1 MGVSFTD
8 KPKIYILCDST
19 LSDAARMMICDATS
33 EIGRIFPMYEV
44 VNLDTANGKAISQK
58 TADAFLEG
66 TLNEVARADATII
79 LRRMKNAYNTFPN
92 GVALVLFTAHDLH
105 ISSINAGWC
114 FGAAAYKSHVSVQ
127 SVFRYQGLPIM
138 DQFRC
143 IRRTLRHELGHT
155 FGMVSDLSR
164 TNIENKLG
172 PHCLNP
178 GCSMRQASN
187 LQELL
192 MRANEEDRLGTYF
205 CKYCI
210 EDFNKYNMQR
220 RETRRS

>member
-1 MGVSFTD
+1 
-8 KPKIYILCDST
+8 
-19 LSDAARMMICDATS
+19 MISDATS
-33 EIGRIFPMYEV
+33 EISKIFPMCEV
-44 VNLDTANGKAISQK
+44 VNLDEVNGKEINRE

-66 TLNEVARADATII
+66 TFNEVARADATII

-92 GVALVLFTAHDLH
+92 AAALVLFTTYDLH

-114 FGAAAYKSHVSVQ
+114 FGAANYKSHVSVQ
-127 SVFRYQGLPIM
+127 SVFRYQSLPIM

-143 IRRTLRHELGHT
+143 IRRTLRHELGHI
-155 FGMVSDLSR
+155 FGMVSDLNR
-164 TNIENKLG
+164 ANIENKFG
-172 PHCLNP
+172 PHCTNP

-205 CKYCI
+205 CKYCMKG
-210 EDFNKYNMQR
+210 FNIKV
-220 RETRRS
+220 

>member
-1 MGVSFTD
+1 MSLTD

-19 LSDAARMMICDATS
+19 LSAVARMMISDAAS
-33 EIGRIFPMYEV
+33 EIDEIFSMCEV
-44 VNLDTANGKAISQK
+44 VNLDALNGKEINQK

-66 TLNEVARADATII
+66 TFNEVARADATII

-92 GVALVLFTAHDLH
+92 AEALVLFTAYDLW

-127 SVFRYQGLPIM
+127 SVFRYQSLPIM

-143 IRRTLRHELGHT
+143 IRRTLRHELGHA
-155 FGMVSDLSR
+155 FNMAIDLNRSN
-164 TNIENKLG
+164 TEDKLG
-172 PHCLNP
+172 PHCTNP
-178 GCSMRQASN
+178 GCSMRQAAN

-205 CKYCI
+205 CEDCLADMNKKYL
-210 EDFNKYNMQR
+210 K
-220 RETRRS
+220 